1 MDKLIIAIITVL
13 IILFVVFVALSYR
26 LGYDEGYTF
35 GFDNGKEE
43 GIYEGKQ
50 IGYEKGYKIGYE
62 LGNKSGY
69 NEGYN
74 QGYDVGKEEG
84 FEIGNKTG
92 FTEGKKEGQ
101 QQGYQRGYNEGYN
114 EGYEIGYSKGLND
127 SIPHKYSLR
136 DPTYSEVLNFIKW
149 DETNLKKYVAEN
161 FEYVCIDYSI
171 DVCENAQARNLKCHV
186 VELVFKNSTGAHVIV
201 GFNTIDKGWIF
212 IEPQDDREVKVGIG
226 IRYYKDNNYIPPEG
240 VIDDTIIKV
249 NIIP

>member
-1 MDKLIIAIITVL
+1 MDKVIIAIIAFL
-13 IILFVVFVALSYR
+13 IVLFVISVALSYR
-26 LGYDEGYTF
+26 LGYNEGYAF
-35 GFDNGKEE
+35 GFDKGKEE

-69 NEGYN
+69 DEGYN
-74 QGYDVGKEEG
+74 QGYGVGKEEG

-92 FTEGKKEGQ
+92 FAEGNKEGQ
-101 QQGYQRGYNEGYN
+101 QQGYQKGYN

-171 DVCENAQARNLKCHV
+171 DVCKNAQARNLKCYV
-186 VELVFKNSTGAHVIV
+186 VELVFKNSTGAHILV

-249 NIIP
+249 NIVP